1 MLNFK
6 NLNTVTAALS
16 LINSIFYLVFPV
28 FSLMM
33 LGQSAMPIGILN
45 TRIAGACALGMCL
58 ITWLSREVTEK
69 HFQRIVITGNM
80 VMLAVLAAIEIHGTL
95 TGTLNWIGWLF
106 ITADSLLATGYA
118 FLLKKNGG

>member
-16 LINSIFYLVFPV
+16 LINGVFYLVFPV
-28 FSLMM
+28 FSLML

-45 TRIAGACALGMCL
+45 TRVAGACALGMCL

-69 HFQRIVITGNM
+69 QFQRIVIAGNLIM
-80 VMLAVLAAIEIHGTL
+80 LTILAVIEILGTL
-95 TGTLNWIGWLF
+95 VGTLNWIGWLF
-106 ITADSLLATGYA
+106 IAADSLLATGYA
-118 FLLKKNGG
+118 FLLKKNRG